1 LSPGVDRRRYNLE
14 QTYEA
19 KNMKFA
25 GTWLITEMSNWDED
39 YFNME
44 VPAYFELDESGS
56 GDFQFGLVSGQIDGE
71 IVKNKSGE
79 KIEFTWDGNDEMD
92 DAAGSGWLKLKD
104 QNTLEGKIK
113 FHQGDTSLF
122 LATRA

>member
-1 LSPGVDRRRYNLE
+1 
-14 QTYEA
+14 
-19 KNMKFA
+19 MKFA
-25 GTWLITEMSNWDED
+25 GRWLITEMSGFDED
-39 YFNME
+39 YLNME
-44 VPAYFELDESGS
+44 VQAYVEVDESGS

-104 QNTLEGKIK
+104 KNTLEGKIK
-113 FHQGDTSLF
+113 FHQGDSSLF
-122 LATRA
+122 LASRA